1 MCETFSIFDNKRVRF
16 TIAETGEVIPSEI
29 GVVRMSIQDGV
40 VSRYNQMIG
49 PGTLPVG
56 YKSDAKVVSMQWV
69 YLPLKKNTLEIDRK
83 IEIRRL

>member
-1 MCETFSIFDNKRVRF
+1 M
-16 TIAETGEVIPSEI
+16 IPSEI

-56 YKSDAKVVSMQWV
+56 YKSDAKVGRGALIFAVISSTIDQ
-69 YLPLKKNTLEIDRK
+69 KSRIDRK
-83 IEIRRL
+83 IENRLENFKVFCQW

>member
-1 MCETFSIFDNKRVRF
+1 M
-16 TIAETGEVIPSEI
+16 IPSEI

-56 YKSDAKVVSMQWV
+56 YKSDAKVGRGALIFAVISSTIE
-69 YLPLKKNTLEIDRK
+69 KKNSKLTEKSKIDSK
-83 IEIRRL
+83 ISRFFCQWY

>member
-1 MCETFSIFDNKRVRF
+1 MFMSSIFDNESVRF

-56 YKSDAKVVSMQWV
+56 YKSDAKVGRGVLIYAVVS
-69 YLPLKKNTLEIDRK
+69 YIYH
-83 IEIRRL
+83 